1 MFRFLKIIVLFILGY
16 KVIRM
21 IFAENKPK
29 QTVPP
34 SPIRQNI
41 HPDNFDN
48 NKTTTPNT
56 KFNDAE
62 FIDFEEVK

>member
-1 MFRFLKIIVLFILGY
+1 MFRFLKFIVLFILGY
-16 KVIRM
+16 KVIKM

-41 HPDNFDN
+41 HPDNFQQ
-48 NKTTTPNT
+48 NT
-56 KFNDAE
+56 QPPTHSKFNDAE
-62 FIDFEEVK
+62 VIDYEEVK